1 MSEFRLTT
9 FLYWNVPMRTLVNVH
24 WMKVRV
30 SHMQRTPVDQV
41 ICTGQRDDRPPN
53 PGTTG
58 IWWPVQAR
66 ALIAVFLMSI
76 CASVSAQAP
85 PSSTGLYYVAEYIV
99 VTVRATPSPEA
110 PSVTTVTSGQAVV
123 VLEVSDISGQ
133 PDSPSPASA
142 RTARVRLDDGSTG
155 WIQMQYLTPDRPA
168 GLQLADLQEE
178 LEIMHIE
185 REQLK
190 QTVHALKLAATD
202 LDAVL
207 DKSKTN
213 HARDRTHLLD
223 LQHEHELLKQRA
235 AAPVAA
241 VSTGVPST
249 TRSRSNDEIREENRL
264 LHIRNRELAERRQ
277 QTWFVIGGVICVVGV
292 LLGLLAT
299 RIATARGRSW

>member
-1 MSEFRLTT
+1 
-9 FLYWNVPMRTLVNVH
+9 
-24 WMKVRV
+24 
-30 SHMQRTPVDQV
+30 MQRTPADQV
-41 ICTGQRDDRPPN
+41 ICKSQRDARPPN

-58 IWWPVQAR
+58 RAGQAR
-66 ALIAVFLMSI
+66 ALIALFLMSI
-76 CASVSAQAP
+76 CASISAQAP
-85 PSSTGLYYVAEYIV
+85 PSSTGLYYVAEHIV

-123 VLEVSDISGQ
+123 VLEVSDTSGQ
-133 PDSPSPASA
+133 PDSPSPTSA

-155 WIQMQYLTPDRPA
+155 WMQMQYLTPERPA
-168 GLQLADLQEE
+168 GLQLGDLQEE

-190 QTVHALKLAATD
+190 QTVHALKFAATD

-207 DKSKTN
+207 DRSKTN
-213 HARDRTHLLD
+213 HARDRTHLLE

-235 AAPVAA
+235 AA
-241 VSTGVPST
+241 STAGPST

-264 LHIRNRELAERRQ
+264 LHIRNRELAERRE